1 MRKRKN
7 NKQPPREAELSADGV
22 QFENIEDKKENGTNS
37 ESKSLESNATTTVT
51 NTMKRN
57 ATSLK
62 DNLHSILGNETNQ
75 TKEED
80 DSQENTSQQNGNPYS
95 PSNQF
100 RVKQPLIS
108 MCITPLMI
116 DMCRTALMMQELER
130 EEAGAPL

>member
-22 QFENIEDKKENGTNS
+22 QFENIEDKKENGTNLA
-37 ESKSLESNATTTVT
+37 SKSMKSNSTTNANDTI
-51 NTMKRN
+51 KRN

-62 DNLHSILGNETNQ
+62 DNLQSILGNETNQ

-100 RVKQPLIS
+100 RVAN
-108 MCITPLMI
+108 MI
-116 DMCRTALMMQELER
+116 RNH
-130 EEAGAPL
+130 

>member
-37 ESKSLESNATTTVT
+37 ASKSLKSNSTTHATDTI
-51 NTMKRN
+51 KRN

-62 DNLHSILGNETNQ
+62 DNLQSILGNETNQ

-95 PSNQF
+95 PSYQF
-100 RVKQPLIS
+100 RVGN
-108 MCITPLMI
+108 MT
-116 DMCRTALMMQELER
+116 RNH
-130 EEAGAPL
+130 

>member
-37 ESKSLESNATTTVT
+37 ASKSMKSNSTTNANDTI
-51 NTMKRN
+51 KRN

-62 DNLHSILGNETNQ
+62 DNLQSILGNETNQ

-95 PSNQF
+95 PSNQS
-100 RVKQPLIS
+100 RVANITKPDFTIVSSILNIS
-108 MCITPLMI
+108 
-116 DMCRTALMMQELER
+116 R
-130 EEAGAPL
+130 GK